1 MYIPSLNT
9 LTYARLY
16 YGSNPIKTRLIKVD
30 ETSPDLI
37 TVEIHWTKETEIRE
51 FNLKEDEFVGAL
63 ILAKAITAPLERIV
77 ENGGKNSAIVLEN
90 IEKESFNIGYNA
102 AKEDYGDMYELG
114 IIDPAKVTRSALQ
127 NATSIAGMI
136 LTTECIIVNN

>member
-51 FNLKEDEFVGAL
+51 FNLKEDEFIFFKESIQSPYYYQIIGEHDNSSDGL
-63 ILAKAITAPLERIV
+63 YKEEFNTYLNLEDV
-77 ENGGKNSAIVLEN
+77 FDEKVN
-90 IEKESFNIGYNA
+90 IEKKSNCYNVDVVV
-102 AKEDYGDMYELG
+102 KKL
-114 IIDPAKVTRSALQ
+114 
-127 NATSIAGMI
+127 TS
-136 LTTECIIVNN
+136 